1 MRLAL
6 LLLLLCVV
14 GCGPQPPSISNL
26 SYGPLAAA
34 VGLPVTIALTFTY
47 VDQNMDTAEYG
58 YLTVD
63 PSGATST
70 YPRLPLVGSSS
81 ATIKAME
88 TLSINLTPTMRGQ
101 YSFEI
106 WVADL
111 TDLESNHLSGV
122 FKVD

>member
-1 MRLAL
+1 MPETATAMDSTTPSDGSEPEL
-6 LLLLLCVV
+6 LYRVV
-14 GCGPQPPSISNL
+14 DGV
-26 SYGPLAAA
+26 A
-34 VGLPVTIALTFTY
+34 
-47 VDQNMDTAEYG
+47 
-58 YLTVD
+58 
-63 PSGATST
+63 
-70 YPRLPLVGSSS
+70 
-81 ATIKAME
+81 